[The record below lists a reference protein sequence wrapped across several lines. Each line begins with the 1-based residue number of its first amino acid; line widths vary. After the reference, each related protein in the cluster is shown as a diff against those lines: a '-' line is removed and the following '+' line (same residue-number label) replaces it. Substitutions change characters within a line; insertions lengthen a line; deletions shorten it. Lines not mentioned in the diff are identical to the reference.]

1 MMDAIAYWLPLAG
14 FGGMCIAYWL
24 QDYERRRV
32 ETLIAEEKAML
43 DAIDTGI
50 KVLSQRNRDFAEA
63 LELMSY
69 GAQDEA
75 VELLRNWG
83 DVRIVTRA

>member
-14 FGGMCIAYWL
+14 FGGMCVVYWL
-24 QDYERRRV
+24 HDHNRRRMEALV
-32 ETLIAEEKAML
+32 DEERAML
-43 DAIDTGI
+43 AAVDTSI
-50 KVLSQRNRDFAEA
+50 AVLAQRNRDFAEA
-63 LELMSY
+63 LELMNY

-83 DVRIVTRA
+83 EVRIVSS

>member
-14 FGGMCIAYWL
+14 FGGMCVAYWL
-24 QDYERRRV
+24 QDYERRRI
-32 ETLIAEEKAML
+32 EALIAEEKAML
-43 DAIDTGI
+43 AAVDTSI
-50 KVLSQRNRDFAEA
+50 AVLAQRNRDFAEA

-83 DVRIVTRA
+83 EVRIVSS